1 MLLFDN
7 NIGMNFINSF
17 IKNILF
23 LFRISYT
30 FCITWLFYYYWLD
43 DYNLFIDK
51 LTSQLASIN
60 ILYVKI
66 FQAFALNNSFIDENT
81 NNRLLQFTDQAPW
94 TYDDIDFEKLTK
106 VCDKHNILL
115 KGGYDGPMNAG
126 MISVVFK
133 GFRKENLNLQVVI
146 KIKRKN
152 IENRLDEA
160 INNLQFF
167 IFILSIIPFV
177 KKYKLLDI
185 VEKNIEI
192 VRCQTNFLQEVD
204 NMALIE
210 ENCKLLKY
218 IKIPKANRSITEEF
232 PDIIVMDYIQ
242 GKKITQIN
250 DVDYEGFA
258 KQVVKFGFVTTVIHG
273 VTHGDLHSG
282 NILFIKD
289 EQDSKY
295 PYKLGILDFGIIY
308 KLDQKYRESSFD
320 SVTQMF
326 EVPAK
331 ETAIKLLNSC
341 IEPKDVLQNISKT
354 HYENIVGFTE
364 EIINEAVHSSKKA
377 NQIQIY
383 KFLLQL
389 NDYLTKTEL
398 FELGIKPSNEFVKTQ
413 LVLAMSHGVTLT
425 LCKGE
430 FFGFMDK
437 VLNELFH
444 MEILLDNC
452 DSSL

>member
-1 MLLFDN
+1 M
-7 NIGMNFINSF
+7 MFINSF
-17 IKNILF
+17 IKNTLF
-23 LFRISYT
+23 LFKITYA
-30 FCITWLFYYYWLD
+30 FCTTWLIYYYWLG
-43 DYNLFIDK
+43 DYNRFIDK
-51 LTSQLASIN
+51 LTAQLASIN

-81 NNRLLQFTDQAPW
+81 NNKLLQFTDQAPW
-94 TYDDIDFEKLTK
+94 TYNDIDFEKLK
-106 VCDKHNILL
+106 HVCEKNNILL
-115 KGGYDGPMNAG
+115 KGGYEAPMNAG

-133 GFRKENLNLQVVI
+133 GFRKENLNLRVVI
-146 KIKRKN
+146 KMKRKN
-152 IENRLDEA
+152 IENRLNES
-160 INNLQFF
+160 ISNLQF
-167 IFILSIIPFV
+167 IISILSNIPFV
-177 KKYKLLDI
+177 KKYKLVDI

-192 VRCQTNFLQEVD
+192 VRSQTNFLQEVD
-204 NMALIE
+204 NMTLME
-210 ENCKLLKY
+210 ENCNLLKY
-218 IKIPKANRSITEEF
+218 IKIPKANRAITEEF

-242 GKKITQIN
+242 GQKINQIKEA
-250 DVDYEGFA
+250 DYEGFA

-289 EQDSKY
+289 ENDSKH
-295 PYKLGILDFGIIY
+295 PHKLGILDFGIIY
-308 KLDQKYRESSFD
+308 KLDQAYKESLFD
-320 SVTQMF
+320 TFTQMF
-326 EVPAK
+326 EVSAR

-341 IEPKDVLQNISKT
+341 IEPKGLLQNISKN

-364 EIINEAVHSSKKA
+364 EIVHETVHSSKKA

-383 KFLLQL
+383 RFLSQL

-398 FELGIKPSNEFVKTQ
+398 FELGIKPSGEFVKTQ
-413 LVLAMSHGVTLT
+413 LVLAMAHGVTLT

-430 FFGFMDK
+430 FIGFMDK